1 MGIES
6 VSDIIYNI
14 HTFGMYRQHKDNVI
28 IVCIMLYYIL
38 HCTLETKLLL
48 QQITLSR
55 TLLRSECTFIY
66 YHRGRYAVKS

>member
-28 IVCIMLYYIL
+28 IVCIMLYNIL
-38 HCTLETKLLL
+38 HCTRGTNLLL
-48 QQITLSR
+48 QHITLNR

-66 YHRGRYAVKS
+66 YIIADVMR